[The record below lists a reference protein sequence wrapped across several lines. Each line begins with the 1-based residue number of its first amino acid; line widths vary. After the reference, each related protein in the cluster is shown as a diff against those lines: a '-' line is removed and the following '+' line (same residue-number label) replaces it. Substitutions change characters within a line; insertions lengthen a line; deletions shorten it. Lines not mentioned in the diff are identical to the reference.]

1 MSTDQMTPY
10 EIVETYRD
18 DILILL
24 RYLPWLEER
33 SGKKVAVS
41 YNQNDIGANSIS
53 FPVYDGTLL
62 QFVREARATSF
73 MNINYRYGLL
83 RYRLKESKDEIAF
96 IPTATIQQM
105 NILGDILS
113 KYVLGGQ
120 TKGRLWSQAMDEG
133 IFLDVVAKMKE
144 LLDFWTATNN

>member
-1 MSTDQMTPY
+1 MGTDQMTPH
-10 EIVETYRD
+10 EIVATYRD
-18 DILILL
+18 DILRLL
-24 RYLPWLEER
+24 VYLPWLEQR
-33 SGKKVAVS
+33 SGKKVTS
-41 YNQNDIGANSIS
+41 TYSQNDIETHSMS

-62 QFVREARATSF
+62 QFVREAKDTSF

-83 RYRLKESKDEIAF
+83 RYRLKDSKDEIAF

-105 NILGDILS
+105 NTLGDILS

-120 TKGRLWSQAMDEG
+120 TKAKLWSQAMDEG
-133 IFLDVVAKMKE
+133 IFLDVVVKMKE